1 MNQLTVPHKPALM
14 ARVTQSD
21 INFNALSRCLRAT
34 TIAATPD
41 GYRCVEITGDLPDR
55 RYCRAL
61 VQWKESDP
69 LNFEVDV
76 GIFGHMEGQSLPSRL
91 AGDGIREYS
100 DLVAAFNGLHARKN
114 TLLSAL
120 DAAAARELQKSPGQL
135 AYERDLAVQPNYEDG
150 AQRAGW
156 ERLGDV
162 AKDSWDRNPT
172 DRKELQMAWV
182 DVDRDLHVAKVD
194 GVQIGSVERNIFSD
208 AYDVCLYRSAESM
221 GSQNADADEAPNLEA
236 GKARLRKMVETALAS
251 RTPSAVVAVLHPT
264 PAGADAPDSLGWLY
278 GEAQELKEMKE
289 EINGDYTAEDL
300 EEWNGRLVV
309 AQMTITLF
317 KEEHPALYQQLQQRA
332 RNLVDL
338 NRESLDVKER
348 ERDAPATGLTM

>member
-1 MNQLTVPHKPALM
+1 MNQLTLPHAQLTVV
-14 ARVTQSD
+14 RVTQAD
-21 INFNALSRCLRAT
+21 INVNALSRCLHTT

-61 VQWKESDP
+61 VKWKESDT

-76 GIFGHMEGQSLPSRL
+76 GIFGHREGQSLPALL

-100 DLVAAFNGLHARKN
+100 DLGVAFNGLHARKN
-114 TLLSAL
+114 TLLAEL
-120 DAAAARELQKSPGQL
+120 DAAAARERQKSPGQL

-150 AQRAGW
+150 ARRRSW
-156 ERLGDV
+156 DRLGEV
-162 AKDSWDRNPT
+162 AKDSWERNPT
-172 DRKELQMAWV
+172 DRKALAIAWV
-182 DVDRDLHVAKVD
+182 EVERDLHVAKVD

-221 GSQNADADEAPNLEA
+221 GSQSADADEAPNLEA
-236 GKARLRKMVETALAS
+236 GKARLHRMVEAAIAN
-251 RTPSAVVAVLHPT
+251 RTPSALMAVLHPT
-264 PAGADAPDSLGWLY
+264 PAGPDASDSLGWLY
-278 GEAQELKEMKE
+278 GEAQELKAMKV

-300 EEWNGRLVV
+300 ETWDDQLAV
-309 AQMTITLF
+309 AQTAITLL

-332 RNLVDL
+332 RNLVDM
-338 NRESLDVKER
+338 NRESLEVKER
-348 ERDAPATGLTM
+348 ERDAQAAVTH